1 MSQDSP
7 ERDEPRLRSRLAA
20 LEEER
25 RLHVTSLRDGG
36 GLNPGVQEE
45 RDRLD
50 AEVAAVRAQLG
61 LEAETRPTT
70 SGSTRWIILGTASVA
85 VALLAVLFALR

>member
-7 ERDEPRLRSRLAA
+7 ASDEARLRSRLAA

-25 RLHVTSLRDGG
+25 RLHVMSLRDGG
-36 GLNPGVQEE
+36 GFNPGVQEE

-61 LEAETRPTT
+61 LEAEAHPTA
-70 SGSTRWIILGTASVA
+70 SGSIRWIILGIASVA
-85 VALLAVLFALR
+85 VGLLAVLFALR